1 MTADK
6 GLVVTNR
13 VRALNVLRHAD
24 VTSRPVVF
32 LLGAGISADA
42 GIPLGGQLAQYLS
55 EVEAHARRLK
65 LPVRQYLDENRWP
78 SRHDLRIETLFA
90 IGSNNRQQW
99 TAHAF
104 RSAFQRALISNVRSS
119 SPPLAEAFRRL
130 LEESWKWVESTKQ
143 TTSSLDTF
151 ANRFAEAN
159 KSTVAYRTLLYY
171 LCDSNQASIDACI
184 DHFIR
189 GRSPT
194 TTHQFIAYIIQRLRS
209 SIVLST
215 NFDPLLE
222 RALQMEGVT
231 TSVYEM
237 QSGRSLPSINLL
249 LSQEMS
255 IVKLHGGAHQMQMG
269 FDLDEPLSQA
279 ALSSFYEL
287 FGRLYDETDQEP
299 LIVAI
304 GYGGGDRRVMDIVA
318 SRVRAW
324 RNGAPPNVLWI
335 NRWSETPGYL
345 EEAIAARNQVYRR
358 SGVSPTGESIPT
370 FVPNDVSALHLNYR
384 DGRLFAAE
392 VFQALNESLPIA
404 QDFYQ
409 AINDSPHPSLDG
421 IAWDFKRLE
430 SDTKLHEPE
439 KQDETS
445 QGSTQTA
452 DITIDNVTR
461 RQSTTYGHVPREGLI
476 DWTCCVIDGVRDSG
490 TSSYLASLCEQHESE
505 YQATVLWVDMEHHDT
520 FAAFVD
526 YLTSRLS
533 KFDSRLPK
541 LSRPLCLETVPS
553 PYTGVENIP
562 DDIDEHERTTAVRW
576 LQHALRRSA
585 YVLALDSLDE
595 FGRLHPSDAGDLA
608 KGTVNPDLQVPKIE
622 HETKLL
628 YDFLVELVR
637 TSDNRVADLGFSRVA
652 VAYTRSGTEC
662 AEWDR
667 TLARLECVPAPN
679 TFKDK
684 TRETIRALFVAN
696 STFEAGAQTM
706 LNTPD
711 PVRPQDALTA
721 WRNLTDE
728 SNDLTPCL
736 SDEEWNAIRKLGRVT
751 SHNTPTDAPNRESA
765 WIVAIIYAVAIAC
778 RRERSNVL
786 VQRTTLD
793 LLRLIGRPTATP
805 FADCPE
811 DLRERAS
818 DGNPRSLGDAFR
830 RVINGDSE
838 SVDDVW
844 KSINKLVSGGL
855 SRSHHPTD
863 RDDFLF
869 VRVWHERVL
878 SIFEGQSTSTKEH
891 AAKNIRDTL
900 PAMHHREGGY
910 TWIPKDARNHL
921 YAHIVEDHPDL
932 MAWAHHLIAEYYLS
946 GVYERSHDARAFVEY
961 LAHQRAAVAL
971 AFRADRFKTAIG
983 LLGRA
988 AALIDRER
996 STLLVRAPIPKLLT
1010 EINRLIETIDA
1021 GLTRVLEAEGKLERS
1036 TVEYAGRSAVLVLDA
1051 LGGFLT
1057 ASGHPNHALDAQVR
1071 RLRLL
1076 HHPSVFFL
1084 ATKDTQP
1091 SPDETL
1097 LTISNELKLAFNIR
1111 SFSEPINEP
1120 ILQSDQLKTR
1130 SKAFLKHDHV
1140 SMLRAMMDFADTL
1153 TAPLLFDSKGRQ
1165 WAERLRNQQ
1174 NEHLSTLNDDALDR
1188 VVERREK
1195 EERIAGRIDTR
1206 ETRCSNAHELL
1217 KVCLATVSKWAD
1229 KLPPRLQPS
1238 KIHHS
1243 TDDGPYYFSDVKLGL
1258 LPMCQRRSLEYDLLG
1273 YSDLYL
1279 RGVELYCKAA
1289 EQVKPPAPSA
1299 RHEAIANK
1307 YLPLFQYR
1315 SQRHRHECYRL
1326 CLTARI
1332 DQGECLAKE
1341 ETASDRFDE
1350 FDALYPLLVQR
1361 LDAAEAGLERGQG
1374 PSNSQA
1380 LAMTRLLA
1388 AELGVRHAE
1397 LRAAIGKHASQG
1409 QVLAARAIRS
1419 VDAIQLRGRE
1429 ENRWRFL
1436 HSLIRARFELV
1447 RGYTLHKKDY
1457 RGRCDAIYSAARHLH
1472 NATLNCGL
1480 LTDRRIVLDL
1490 WFGATLQELVKLEAD
1505 APTPGKNTGPNRY
1518 SVQFLLSWLGY
1529 SWSLDE
1535 EPRELRDQLDV
1546 EEAETRLVN
1555 TTASKSRAP

>member
-1 MTADK
+1 MTNDK
-6 GLVVTNR
+6 GPLVTDR

-42 GIPLGGQLAQYLS
+42 GIPLGGQLAQYLV
-55 EVEAHARRLK
+55 EVEAHARQLE

-90 IGSNNRQQW
+90 IGSNNGQQW

-104 RSAFQRALISNVRSS
+104 RSAFQRALISNVRSA

-130 LEESWKWVESTKQ
+130 LEDSWKWVDQTKQ
-143 TTSSLDTF
+143 TPSSLDAF
-151 ANRFAEAN
+151 ASRFAEKN

-304 GYGGGDRRVMDIVA
+304 GYGGGDRRVMDIVG

-335 NRWSETPGYL
+335 NRWADTPGYL
-345 EEAIAARNQVYRR
+345 EEAVAARNQVYRG
-358 SGVSPTGESIPT
+358 SGASPTSESTST
-370 FVPNDVSALHLNYR
+370 FVPDDVSALHLNYR

-409 AINDSPHPSLDG
+409 AINDSPHPSLKGKTWKVDT
-421 IAWDFKRLE
+421 LE
-430 SDTKLHEPE
+430 SAQVLK
-439 KQDETS
+439 DE
-445 QGSTQTA
+445 QGHQEERPVSVEAPPTEH
-452 DITIDNVTR
+452 I
-461 RQSTTYGHVPREGLI
+461 PRKGLI
-476 DWTCCVIDGVRDSG
+476 DWNCCVIDGVRDSG

-553 PYTGVENIP
+553 PYTEVENIP

-637 TSDNRVADLGFSRVA
+637 TSDNKVADLGFSRVA

-662 AEWDR
+662 SEWDR
-667 TLARLECVPAPN
+667 TLDRLECVPAPN
-679 TFKDK
+679 TFKDEK
-684 TRETIRALFVAN
+684 PDAIRALFVAD
-696 STFEAGAQTM
+696 STFEAGARTT
-706 LNTPD
+706 LRTVNPE
-711 PVRPQDALTA
+711 RPEGVLTA
-721 WRNLTDE
+721 WRNLTNE

-736 SDEEWNAIRKLGRVT
+736 SNEEWNAIRKLGRVT
-751 SHNTPTDAPNRESA
+751 SHNNPTEAPNRENA

-811 DLRERAS
+811 DLRKRAS

-878 SIFEGQSTSTKEH
+878 SIFEGQSTSIKEH

-921 YAHIVEDHPDL
+921 YTHIVEDHPDL
-932 MAWAHHLIAEYYLS
+932 MAWTHHLIAEYYLS

-971 AFRADRFKTAIG
+971 AFRADRFETAIG

-1010 EINRLIETIDA
+1010 EINRLIETVDA
-1021 GLTRVLEAEGKLERS
+1021 GLTRVLEAQGKLERS

-1084 ATKDTQP
+1084 ATEDTQP

-1097 LTISNELKLAFNIR
+1097 LTISNELKSAFNIR
-1111 SFSEPINEP
+1111 SFSDPIDEP

-1165 WAERLRNQQ
+1165 WAERLRNEQ
-1174 NEHLSTLNDDALDR
+1174 NEHLSGLSDDALDR
-1188 VVERREK
+1188 VIERREN
-1195 EERIAGRIDTR
+1195 EEKIAGRIDTR
-1206 ETRCSNAHELL
+1206 EPRCSNAHELL

-1279 RGVELYCKAA
+1279 RGVELYCDASQQA
-1289 EQVKPPAPSA
+1289 KPPAPGA

-1332 DQGECLAKE
+1332 DQGECLAKQ
-1341 ETASDRFDE
+1341 ETASDRFDA

-1361 LDAAEAGLERGQG
+1361 LDAAEAGLERGRG
-1374 PSNSQA
+1374 PSNNQA

-1397 LRAAIGKHASQG
+1397 LQAAKDENKPFGSRDRTRRGQALAERA
-1409 QVLAARAIRS
+1409 LRS
-1419 VDAIQLRGRE
+1419 VDSIQLRGRE

-1447 RGYTLHKKDY
+1447 RGHTLHDEDY
-1457 RGRCDAIYSAARHLH
+1457 RGRCAAIYSSARHLH

-1505 APTPGKNTGPNRY
+1505 APPPGENTGPNRY

-1535 EPRELRDQLDV
+1535 EPRDPL
-1546 EEAETRLVN
+1546 
-1555 TTASKSRAP
+1555 KSA